1 MATIA
6 TSCGGSD
13 SPANPNEKLAPE
25 VSACSVSNGA
35 SVATS
40 TTKIEITYSQQI
52 VTSSTT
58 SATLNG
64 TKVSAS
70 ASGYVLT
77 VPVTLDAGTQ
87 YTLSI
92 PKGFV
97 IGAGTKLQAEA
108 YTLTFSTPEAAK
120 PSYVALVNANATTQT
135 KNVYNFLIEQNGKK
149 IVTGAMANVNNN
161 NDFSEWVYKQTG
173 KYPAINCY
181 DFIHLPYSGQNWIDY
196 SNITPA
202 KTWWQNNG
210 LVSYMWHWLAPSTKE
225 QWDNKEVGKYS
236 FNFNS
241 DSNVN
246 TDFDIREALKTG
258 TWQHDFILADI
269 DQVAS
274 YLKLLQDNN
283 IPVIWRPLHEA
294 AGDYTWGPWFWWG
307 RYGVEYT
314 KQLWQLM
321 YDRLVNYHKLNNL
334 IWVWTAQTSNAG
346 NMATLDQIKAAYPG
360 NEYVDIVGVDL
371 YPSDHNAQSAQYH
384 MLLKLTEGKKL
395 ITLSEVGMI
404 PDPEKSIAAGD
415 AWSWFTLWYTNDIH
429 KGSATTDGFGN
440 TATALKSIFTSSKV
454 ITRDSMPSLK

>member
-13 SPANPNEKLAPE
+13 SPANPTEKLAPE

-236 FNFNS
+236 SNFKS

-371 YPSDHNAQSAQYH
+371 YPSDHNAQSAQYQ

-415 AWSWFTLWYTNDIH
+415 AWSWFTLWYTYDIH